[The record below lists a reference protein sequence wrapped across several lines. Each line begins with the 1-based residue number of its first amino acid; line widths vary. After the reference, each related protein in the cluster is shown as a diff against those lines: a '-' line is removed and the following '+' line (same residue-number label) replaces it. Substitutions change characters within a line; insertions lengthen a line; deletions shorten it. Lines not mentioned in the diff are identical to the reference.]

1 MYDKRTTKKKTA
13 ELLREMTCAPRAHY
27 AEQSHSQFTS
37 REESNRIA
45 NCLQIVVSYY
55 NLVSQENFNP
65 RSPWG
70 ERRRPRIRRRSYRRI
85 SIHAPRGGS
94 DPARPSCPACTHRIS
109 IHAPRG
115 GSDHIQNANTD
126 RKTISIHAPRGGSD
140 VNFFFLKSKRSNFN
154 PRSPWGERPRLP
166 LRPVPGRWISIHAP
180 RGGSDRWAANPP
192 CANSISIHAPRG
204 GSDYAYVGAW
214 GVGIYFNPRSPW
226 GERRRLFGVAKSGSR
241 ISIHAPRGGSDL
253 LSLLPHPAP
262 GAISIHAPRGGSD

>member
-70 ERRRPRIRRRSYRRI
+70 ERHQASRRGHIGGDFNPRSPWGERQSRFCLLGKKGRDFNPRSRHFHPQAFRAISIHAPRGGERRRVRKPPGRKRKHFNPRSPWGERRYVPGVCLVDKLFQSTLPVGGATLSLLPHPAPWAISIHAPRVGSDLAKCVALCSARI

-94 DPARPSCPACTHRIS
+94 DVQAGRM
-109 IHAPRG
+109 
-115 GSDHIQNANTD
+115 
-126 RKTISIHAPRGGSD
+126 RKMEGISIHAPRGGSD
-140 VNFFFLKSKRSNFN
+140 VAVEIVFADEN
-154 PRSPWGERPRLP
+154 
-166 LRPVPGRWISIHAP
+166 
-180 RGGSDRWAANPP
+180 
-192 CANSISIHAPRG
+192 
-204 GSDYAYVGAW
+204 
-214 GVGIYFNPRSPW
+214 
-226 GERRRLFGVAKSGSR
+226 
-241 ISIHAPRGGSDL
+241 
-253 LSLLPHPAP
+253 
-262 GAISIHAPRGGSD
+262 AISIHAPRGGSDIPALPPR